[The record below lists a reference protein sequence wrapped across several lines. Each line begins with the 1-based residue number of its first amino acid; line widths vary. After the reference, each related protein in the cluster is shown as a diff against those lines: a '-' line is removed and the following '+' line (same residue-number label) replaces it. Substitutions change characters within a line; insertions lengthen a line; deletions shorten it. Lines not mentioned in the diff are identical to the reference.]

1 MDIDRFVAWLEAS
14 GAAEG
19 TLRIRR
25 GYVERYLKALQS
37 AGRDVTT
44 ATVSDVAAF
53 LSSNKDWK
61 PATRASVRS
70 SVSSLHQWLIVEGI
84 RSDNPVSGVK
94 AVRVPPGSPKL
105 VSEDV
110 FHDALRAARTDK
122 RALLA
127 LMLAGYAG
135 LRRNEIATLHTD
147 DVTDRGLRITGKGGR
162 TRMVP
167 IHPVLRPILDRECET
182 PGWLF
187 PGRDG
192 HVSARTINRV
202 VNTYLPEG
210 FSTHAL
216 RHRFATMVHNGS
228 HDLRS
233 VQELLGHSSLATTQR
248 YVWVSHDDL
257 TMAVG
262 SINVGEDVF
271 G

>member
-1 MDIDRFVAWLEAS
+1 MDINGFTAWLEAA
-14 GAAEG
+14 GVAAG
-19 TLRIRR
+19 TLRLRTK
-25 GYVERYLKALQS
+25 YVERYMKHLTAQGKTPI
-37 AGRDVTT
+37 D
-44 ATVSDVAAF
+44 ATVSDVASF

-61 PATRASVRS
+61 PATRASVKS
-70 SVSSLHQWLIVEGI
+70 SVSAFHVWLMVEGL
-84 RSDNPVSGVK
+84 RPDNPVHGVK
-94 AVRVPPGSPKL
+94 NVRIPPSQPKL

-110 FHDALRAARTDK
+110 FHDAIRAARTDK

-147 DVTDRGLRITGKGGR
+147 DVTERGLRVTGKGGR

-192 HVSARTINRV
+192 HVSARTINRI
-202 VNTYLPEG
+202 VNQYLPEG
-210 FSTHAL
+210 FSIHSL

-271 G
+271 S